1 MNCTF
6 PSGYVNTM
14 SSAKSMKAK
23 TANAGQARP
32 QGYSILT
39 YDAGKRPLL
48 PSTMPVHLRMRDAR
62 GE

>member
-1 MNCTF
+1 
-6 PSGYVNTM
+6 M